1 MWQIEGLGVMSSTVP
16 SAAPR
21 AEYSRRV
28 EELSAER
35 SGLQRRERLVGY
47 VQLGLGAFCLAWIL
61 FRVRHFTRTDLLVL
75 IPVAVFV
82 VLAVLHG
89 RLQRAV
95 TARTRAITFYE
106 QGLARLNGTW
116 AGSGATGE
124 RFLQPSDPCARD
136 LDLFGRAS
144 LFELLCTART
154 RAGEETLAR
163 WLLAPA
169 PPDEVRARQAAAID
183 LSPRVRFRENL
194 FAMGEDLALGVRP
207 GRLADWSEEKA
218 AFASRMIRILAL
230 ALALAWILSVV
241 AWLFGVASNFLV
253 LAITVA
259 NLVVSHRFRLRL
271 GEAAHAAEEAG
282 HDLMLLSQ
290 VLTAFEKEEFTSPLL
305 LQLQAQLSGE
315 GIPPSRAIA
324 KLNRLVDSLED
335 AHNFMVRIF
344 DPVIFYRLQLV
355 MAIESWRRRFG
366 PFLRLW
372 LQAVGEL
379 EALGALGSYTYEH
392 PEDVF
397 PEFADHAP
405 YFEAQALAHPLIPRE
420 RAVPNDLR
428 LDRDLQLIIVSG
440 PNMAGKSTFLR
451 GIGLNAV
458 LAQSGAPVRAAR
470 LKLSSLTVTASICI
484 LDSLEGGVS
493 RFYAEIH
500 RLKQIM
506 DLTRGPVPVL
516 FLLDELL
523 SGTNSH
529 DRLIG
534 TRSIVTKLV
543 EQGAVGLVSTHDLAL
558 TAIPQ
563 EIGSQASNCHFE
575 DHLEEG
581 QLRFDYKLYPGI
593 VQTSNALPL
602 MRSIGLEV

>member
-1 MWQIEGLGVMSSTVP
+1 VVSETVL

-28 EELSAER
+28 EELSVER

-47 VQLGLGAFCLAWIL
+47 VQLGLGAFCVAWIL
-61 FRVRHFTRTDLLVL
+61 FRVRHFSRTDLLIL

-82 VLAVLHG
+82 VIAVLHG
-89 RLQRAV
+89 RLLRAV
-95 TARTRAITFYE
+95 SLRTRAIAFYE

-154 RAGEETLAR
+154 RAGEEALAR
-163 WLLAPA
+163 WLIVPA
-169 PPDEVRARQAAAID
+169 PPDEVRARQKAAIE
-183 LSPRVRFRENL
+183 LSPRLAFRESL
-194 FAMGEDLALGVRP
+194 STMGEDVAIGVRP
-207 GRLADWSEEKA
+207 AQLADWGETQAGLPSGV
-218 AFASRMIRILAL
+218 IRILAP
-230 ALALAWILSVV
+230 
-241 AWLFGVASNFLV
+241 V
-253 LAITVA
+253 LAIAWLLSVAAWQLWGASELLVLTTTVV
-259 NLVVSHRFRLRL
+259 NLGISYRFRSRL
-271 GEAAHAAEEAG
+271 SDEAHAAEDAG
-282 HDLMLLSQ
+282 RDLMLLSQ
-290 VLTAFEKEEFTSPLL
+290 VLTAFEREAFSSSRL
-305 LQLQAQLSGE
+305 LQLQAQLKQQGM
-315 GIPPSRAIA
+315 PPSRAIA
-324 KLNRLVDSLED
+324 KLNRLVEYLES
-335 AHNFMVRIF
+335 AHNLFVRALDF
-344 DPVIFYRLQLV
+344 VVFYRLQFVL
-355 MAIESWRRRFG
+355 ATESWRRRFG
-366 PFLRLW
+366 PSLRLW
-372 LQAVGEL
+372 LDSLGEL
-379 EALGALGSYTYEH
+379 EALAALGGYTYEH

-397 PEFADHAP
+397 PEFVDCAP
-405 YFEAQALAHPLIPRE
+405 CFEAEALAHPLIPRE

-451 GIGLNAV
+451 GIGVNAV
-458 LAQSGAPVRAAR
+458 LAQSGAPVRAAK
-470 LKLSSLTVTASICI
+470 LKLSPLTVTASICV
-484 LDSLEGGVS
+484 LDSLEGGIS

-534 TRSIVTKLV
+534 TRSFVTKLV
-543 EQGAVGLVSTHDLAL
+543 ERGAVGLVSTHDLAL

-563 EIGSQASNCHFE
+563 EIGSKAINCHFE
-575 DHLEEG
+575 DHLEDG
-581 QLRFDYKLYPGI
+581 QLHFDYKLYPGI

>member
-1 MWQIEGLGVMSSTVP
+1 VVSETVL

-28 EELSAER
+28 EELSVER

-47 VQLGLGAFCLAWIL
+47 VQLGLGAFCVAWIL
-61 FRVRHFTRTDLLVL
+61 FRVRHFSRTDLLIL

-82 VLAVLHG
+82 VIAVLHG
-89 RLQRAV
+89 RLLRAV
-95 TARTRAITFYE
+95 SLRTRAIAFYE

-154 RAGEETLAR
+154 RAGEEALAR
-163 WLLAPA
+163 WLIVPA
-169 PPDEVRARQAAAID
+169 PPDEVRARQKAAIE
-183 LSPRVRFRENL
+183 LSPRLAFRESL
-194 FAMGEDLALGVRP
+194 STMGEDVAIGVRP
-207 GRLADWSEEKA
+207 AQLADWGETQAGLPSGV
-218 AFASRMIRILAL
+218 IRILAP
-230 ALALAWILSVV
+230 
-241 AWLFGVASNFLV
+241 V
-253 LAITVA
+253 LAIAWLLSVAAWQLWGASELLVLTTTVV
-259 NLVVSHRFRLRL
+259 NLGISYRFRSRL
-271 GEAAHAAEEAG
+271 SDEAHAAEDAG
-282 HDLMLLSQ
+282 RDLMLLSQ
-290 VLTAFEKEEFTSPLL
+290 VLTAFEREAFSSSRL
-305 LQLQAQLSGE
+305 LQLQAQLKQQGM
-315 GIPPSRAIA
+315 PPSRAIA
-324 KLNRLVDSLED
+324 KLNRLVEYLES
-335 AHNFMVRIF
+335 AHNLFVRALDF
-344 DPVIFYRLQLV
+344 VVFYRLQFVL
-355 MAIESWRRRFG
+355 ATESWRRRFG
-366 PFLRLW
+366 PSLRLW
-372 LQAVGEL
+372 LDSLGEL
-379 EALGALGSYTYEH
+379 EALAALGGYTYEH

-397 PEFADHAP
+397 PEFVDCAP
-405 YFEAQALAHPLIPRE
+405 CFEAEALAHPLIPRE

-451 GIGLNAV
+451 GIGVNAV
-458 LAQSGAPVRAAR
+458 LAQSGAPVRAAK
-470 LKLSSLTVTASICI
+470 LKLSPLTVTASICV
-484 LDSLEGGVS
+484 LDSLEGGIS

-534 TRSIVTKLV
+534 TRSFVTKLV
-543 EQGAVGLVSTHDLAL
+543 ERGAVGLVSTHDLAL

-563 EIGSQASNCHFE
+563 EIGSKAINCHFE
-575 DHLEEG
+575 DHLEDG